1 MQKNSFVQGLNM
13 KALMESDDYVNNTER
28 IRELKHSESILV
40 DIGKLC
46 EIKKTH
52 FHMRMVEE
60 EKYNHLCQTSAPF
73 LFNNYTDIFN
83 KVLKDELNMELMVKF
98 IFILKQIEDGI
109 IDQYDASV
117 KVGTILRDIYV
128 DSARRRG
135 DNLDKEHA
143 AEAPVFVEPV
153 KISWKDYKGKDFKGK
168 DYKGKKE

>member
-60 EKYNHLCQTSAPF
+60 EKYNHL
-73 LFNNYTDIFN
+73 
-83 KVLKDELNMELMVKF
+83 
-98 IFILKQIEDGI
+98 
-109 IDQYDASV
+109 
-117 KVGTILRDIYV
+117 
-128 DSARRRG
+128 
-135 DNLDKEHA
+135 
-143 AEAPVFVEPV
+143 
-153 KISWKDYKGKDFKGK
+153 
-168 DYKGKKE
+168 